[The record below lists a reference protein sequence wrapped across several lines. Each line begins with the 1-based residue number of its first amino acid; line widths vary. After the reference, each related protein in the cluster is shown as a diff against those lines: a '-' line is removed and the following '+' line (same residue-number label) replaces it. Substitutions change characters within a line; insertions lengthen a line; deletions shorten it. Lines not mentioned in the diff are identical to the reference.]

1 MGRNVE
7 IFLKENNEQGLVSF
21 AGRRSLEVSHF
32 LPKPHA
38 SVGPE
43 GYWSVE
49 IAISSFAKQ
58 AMVKAK
64 AVIGVKGSKTY

>member
-1 MGRNVE
+1 ME
-7 IFLKENNEQGLVSF
+7 IFLNENNEQGMVSF
-21 AGRRSLEVSHF
+21 AGRQSLEVSHF

-49 IAISSFAKQ
+49 ISHFLICEA
-58 AMVKAK
+58 
-64 AVIGVKGSKTY
+64 GNSKS

>member
-1 MGRNVE
+1 MD

-21 AGRRSLEVSHF
+21 AGRWSLEVGHF

-43 GYWSVE
+43 RCWSVE
-49 IAISSFAKQ
+49 ISHFLICEADNGKS
-58 AMVKAK
+58 
-64 AVIGVKGSKTY
+64 